1 MARVG
6 LHVSR
11 SAPIALRLLER
22 WNRRTAKIEPS
33 NLSDSLRLGF
43 AVCLSSWL
51 QAAKCI
57 DRPQSAQWAVGRG
70 MFCRQVSKLRKHS
83 DGIVC
88 RFFHV
93 FSSDLCMAH
102 ATKFLNLAA
111 QCASAGSYS
120 LSYNPSVNRAA
131 RATKIVALGWARS
144 MH

>member
-1 MARVG
+1 MVFCVR
-6 LHVSR
+6 R
-11 SAPIALRLLER
+11 SLTQSLEPLGIALRLLER

-88 RFFHV
+88 RFFTPQEITTTECWALRQLETLILRP
-93 FSSDLCMAH
+93 FC
-102 ATKFLNLAA
+102 
-111 QCASAGSYS
+111 
-120 LSYNPSVNRAA
+120 NPTSR
-131 RATKIVALGWARS
+131 LGIQIL
-144 MH
+144 

>member
-1 MARVG
+1 MALTCCKKSTSEFMARVG

-83 DGIVC
+83 AGIVC
-88 RFFHV
+88 RFFMFFQVISAWHMQQ
-93 FSSDLCMAH
+93 SSCIWQR
-102 ATKFLNLAA
+102 N
-111 QCASAGSYS
+111 
-120 LSYNPSVNRAA
+120 VRALD
-131 RATKIVALGWARS
+131 RIPCHTIQV
-144 MH
+144 

>member
-11 SAPIALRLLER
+11 SAPIALRLEG

-57 DRPQSAQWAVGRG
+57 DRPQSAQ
-70 MFCRQVSKLRKHS
+70 
-83 DGIVC
+83 
-88 RFFHV
+88 
-93 FSSDLCMAH
+93 
-102 ATKFLNLAA
+102 N
-111 QCASAGSYS
+111 S
-120 LSYNPSVNRAA
+120 L
-131 RATKIVALGWARS
+131 L
-144 MH
+144 